1 MAITPLPTPVPSTS
15 DPANFDTR
23 ADAFLGALP
32 TFATEANAL
41 AVQMNS
47 DAEDV
52 AEAVTDIQASA
63 LVAAEAA
70 GLVAQSTSL
79 LSVLAGSKTITF
91 SSAKPLLAEVNKR
104 VVILLKSD
112 PTIRMFATVATVTD
126 SSHITATVVSGGVF
140 GSGTYSSWEIIDA
153 AFFGAAATAADILAA
168 TSDVA
173 SITPKAQKDALARF
187 TLTDGSPVTGLS
199 GLNGL
204 DFFWTLTANRTLPQ
218 LTNTYPGA
226 RGTITAKQD
235 ATGSRI
241 LAVHSSYKRRG
252 GLGVLSTAAAA
263 EDEIPYEV
271 KTVDGSGNATRT
283 IYDVIKAPS

>member
-153 AFFGAAATAADILAA
+153 AFFGAAATASDIWTG
-168 TSDVA
+168 TSDVPT
-173 SITPKAQKDALARF
+173 ITPKSQTDAAAPVIIAYASTLVVNMNEGRYRRLSASASF
-187 TLTDGSPVTGLS
+187 TLGIPINAKPGTGFVLDILNTAGSIV
-199 GLNGL
+199 
-204 DFFWTLTANRTLPQ
+204 
-218 LTNTYPGA
+218 
-226 RGTITAKQD
+226 
-235 ATGSRI
+235 
-241 LAVHSSYKRRG
+241 LAVNAAWDRKNSLL
-252 GLGVLSTAAAA
+252 GLLNPANAARNKIVCII
-263 EDEIPYEV
+263 DE
-271 KTVDGSGNATRT
+271 VDGSGNMTRGT
-283 IYDVIKAPS
+283 YDVQPGLG